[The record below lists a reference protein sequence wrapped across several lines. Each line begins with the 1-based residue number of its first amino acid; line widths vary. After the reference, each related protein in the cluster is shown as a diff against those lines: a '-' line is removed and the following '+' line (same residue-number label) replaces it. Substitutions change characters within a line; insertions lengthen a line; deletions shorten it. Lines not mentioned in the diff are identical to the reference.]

1 MSKHLKRLNA
11 PRVVRIHRKERT
23 WTIRPSPG
31 PHPLKKS
38 IALGIIV
45 RDYLNLTD
53 TQREAKTVISN
64 GEIIVDGTVRKS
76 NKFPC
81 GLMDVI
87 SIPKIKKDYRILFD
101 HRGKLELVPISSKD
115 ATWKLCRIENKT
127 IIKGKQIQLNLHDGQ
142 NTLIKK
148 DEYKTGDVLKISF
161 KDKKIDEMYKFDK
174 GVVSMIIGG
183 SHIGEV
189 ANIEDI
195 EVTPSSK
202 PNLAKMKGKT
212 SFSTL
217 QKYVFPIGKTKPVI
231 ELPEVKIQ

>member
-1 MSKHLKRLNA
+1 MSKHLKRLNS
-11 PRVVRIHRKERT
+11 PRTLNIHRKEKM
-23 WTIRPSPG
+23 WTIKSSPG
-31 PHPLKKS
+31 PHPLEKS
-38 IALGIIV
+38 ISLGIIV

-64 GEIIVDGTVRKS
+64 GEIIVDGVVRKS

-87 SIPKIKKDYRILFD
+87 SIPKMKKDYRILFD
-101 HRGKLELVPISSKD
+101 QRGKLELVPITSKD
-115 ATWKLCRIENKT
+115 AAWKLCRIENKT

-161 KDKKIDEMYKFDK
+161 KDKKIDEIYKFDK

-202 PNLAKMKGKT
+202 PNLTKMKGKT

-217 QKYVFPIGKTKPVI
+217 QKYVFPIGKSKPVI
-231 ELPEVKIQ
+231 EIPEVKIQ

>member
-11 PRVVRIHRKERT
+11 PRAVKIHRKERT
-23 WTIRPSPG
+23 WTIKPSPG
-31 PHPLKKS
+31 PHPLEKS
-38 IALGIIV
+38 ISLGIIV

-64 GEIIVDGTVRKS
+64 GEILVDGVVRKS

-87 SIPKIKKDYRILFD
+87 SIPKMKKDYRILFD
-101 HRGKLELVPISSKD
+101 QRGKLELVPISSKD
-115 ATWKLCRIENKT
+115 ASWKLCRIENKT

-161 KDKKIDEMYKFDK
+161 KDKKIDEIYKFDK
-174 GVVSMIIGG
+174 GAVSMIIGG

-217 QKYVFPIGKTKPVI
+217 QKYVFPIGKTKPAI
-231 ELPEVKIQ
+231 EMPEVKIQ